1 MTYAIFVSLEVVS
14 IDFLVSA
21 LNDIDILVGDIQNAY
36 LNAETKEK
44 IFFYTRDKWKS
55 DQGKVVVIVRDLYG
69 LKS

>member
-21 LNDIDILVGDIQNAY
+21 LNDIDILVGDIQNTY